1 KGISGPDTTGV
12 SFDYEPFT
20 NRIDARTDRRQVT
33 TSYAY
38 QAGKLWQSVVDTA
51 GLRITTELRALET
64 VGLSPNAV
72 TVDSAYALLDGP
84 RPDSDV
90 LDHTRFWLDRFGA
103 PWKIRDALG
112 NETVLQR
119 GSATYPALVT
129 RVEYPRL

>member
-1 KGISGPDTTGV
+1 
-12 SFDYEPFT
+12 
-20 NRIDARTDRRQVT
+20 
-33 TSYAY
+33 
-38 QAGKLWQSVVDTA
+38 
-51 GLRITTELRALET
+51 
-64 VGLSPNAV
+64 
-72 TVDSAYALLDGP
+72 DGP

-129 RVEYPRL
+129 RVEYPRLADGSQRVQTATYNDRGNLKTSTEVNPYGDGRNATTRYEYTDAVWPDFVTRIVPPEGD